1 MQQPAPLRLDPVAQ
15 EEVNALAAKIAVLQ
29 ERKQALTNEAF
40 QVQYS
45 ILTLQSR
52 IAQINNET
60 LPISRLP
67 SDVLAIIFEE
77 SRCLLN
83 QWPGPRR
90 PLPTE
95 VQLSHVC
102 SRWRQVAL
110 STPSLWT
117 TIRVPILHKEIAV
130 MTYFQRC
137 KQCPLDIHIGPMLS
151 DKRLMELISTLLIPR
166 IPQFRELILDTED
179 RQELFSVLGLLVN
192 IAAPHLRRLKISS
205 HDLIRGQGAYPR
217 FELFRHGAPL
227 LADARLSAIPIT
239 FPMSSIKTLHFD
251 PLPGPGA
258 PLSRSDLL
266 SMITP
271 FASTLTTLHLKG
283 FVSGFHEEPGSVPV
297 VLPALRELLV
307 HGNALIHGFNVF
319 RNISTPGIRTFT
331 LFAVKRHALSSIH
344 KFMTRIC
351 PEQFQGLRALNY
363 IEGDMD
369 DDLEIYLPHAT
380 SELTHLS
387 VTIGHHS
394 QLLRLLL
401 NSDKQASLH
410 GTAPLW
416 PNLRTLSLHLA
427 RPWMQDRDDADADEE
442 DEIPPMMAML
452 LDVVQQRKF
461 VGKPLDMVQLE
472 GSNARAFQEQF
483 GSALAKS
490 HLHVDMRVIVPQ
502 HSTDVRPCDP
512 DWAYTGNFYG
522 SQYRSHVYRKLQA
535 QDWGLGGPG
544 PRGPPT
550 IIHATP

>member
-1 MQQPAPLRLDPVAQ
+1 MQQTPPRLDPVAQ
-15 EEVNALAAKIAVLQ
+15 EEVNALSAKIAVLQ

-40 QVQYS
+40 HVQYS

-52 IAQINNET
+52 IAQIKNET
-60 LPISRLP
+60 LPIARLP

-83 QWPGPRR
+83 QWPGPQR
-90 PLPTE
+90 PLPIE

-130 MTYFQRC
+130 KFYFERC

-151 DKRLMELISTLLIPR
+151 DKRIMDLISSLLIPR

-192 IAAPHLRRLKISS
+192 TAAPQLRRLKISS
-205 HDLIRGQGAYPR
+205 NDHVRGQGAYPR
-217 FELFRHGAPL
+217 FELFRYGAPL

-239 FPMSSIKTLHFD
+239 FPKTSIKTLHFD
-251 PLPGPGA
+251 PLPSPGA

-271 FASTLTTLHLKG
+271 FSSTLTTLHLKG
-283 FVSGFHEEPGSVPV
+283 FVSGFHEEPGSVPL

-319 RNISTPGIRTFT
+319 RNISTPGLRSLT

-344 KFMTRIC
+344 KFMTRTR
-351 PEQFQGLRALNY
+351 PEQFQGLRGLHY

-427 RPWMQDRDDADADEE
+427 RPWLQDRDDADADEE

-452 LDVVQQRKF
+452 LDVVQQRST
-461 VGKPLDMVQLE
+461 VGRPLEMVQLE

-483 GSALAKS
+483 GSALVKS
-490 HLHVDMRVIVPQ
+490 HLHVDTRVIVPQ
-502 HSTDVRPCDP
+502 YSSDFRPCDP

-535 QDWGLGGPG
+535 QDWVMGGPG

-550 IIHATP
+550 IIHTTP